1 MTYYLGSPPAWMA
14 QHAEQIASLETVVTL
29 LSVVL
34 PSHAEP
40 CGLWSGLLAP
50 IVQPIVCN

>member
-14 QHAEQIASLETVVTL
+14 QHAEQSASLETVVTL

-50 IVQPIVCN
+50 IVQPIVCG